1 MSPTATGAIEA
12 LLRAY
17 YQSLE
22 RGEPIDRFYAT
33 DAEAGALGP
42 VVKIGSGN
50 GEVFT
55 GFAAVSAEVRRV
67 SRTFRRNRL
76 QSRGLIT
83 RAPGSAVGDIGW
95 FFDQVWWSGEEDGQ
109 LFASLTRWTG
119 VCLRCPSGWKL
130 LQLHVSEAMP

>member
-1 MSPTATGAIEA
+1 MTARAVTGIETM
-12 LLRAY
+12 LRAY
-17 YQSLE
+17 YDALE
-22 RGEPIDRFYAT
+22 RGEPLDRFYAT

-76 QSRGLIT
+76 QSRGLTT
-83 RAPGSAVGDIGW
+83 RASGDVGW
-95 FFDQVWWSGEEDGQ
+95 FFDQVWWSGEEEGQ